1 MNVIW
6 IVSDS
11 FRRDHLGAYGNN
23 NIRTPSLDALAASA
37 VRFDNHY
44 SAGFPTMPTR
54 ADHQTGRWTMSFM
67 GWEPLPAGV
76 TTLAEIL
83 AEHGMH
89 TAASVDT
96 PYYLRGGMNYDRGF
110 QSFFMNVGQDTLWSL
125 IPEPGYHNEALDV
138 RAAWRSEADR
148 NAPKTFMTA
157 MRWLEQHYKED
168 FFLYVD
174 TWDPHEPWD
183 APPYYTELYWPGY
196 DGELVLPVYGN
207 WHDVPGYQEEQ
218 LRKGHATYCGEITM
232 VDTWAGFL
240 LRSVENM
247 GLADRTIVIF
257 TTDHGFYF
265 GEHGGLFGKM
275 SSDKY
280 PDGTLRPYDEPGSQW
295 SYSPLYEEIVH
306 LPLLLRAPGV
316 PPGNYTGIT
325 SAVDVMPTVLDL
337 LGLEIP
343 DFVQGPLPR
352 TGAARP
358 RNPGPGFRREQ
369 PALRQPRRPGALRGQ
384 PAPDTDGAAGDHRDL
399 RRLEP
404 PLQLPTR
411 GLEALQP
418 RRRPQAVDQRHRDP
432 PGRGIGIAPEAGL
445 LHARNGGAETPSGPA
460 TGAEDVR
467 THHAPEDLRGAKRRP
482 DVTHHRGRSSWG
494 GSWWSPVDR
503 PD

>member
-6 IVSDS
+6 IVSDT
-11 FRRDHLGAYGNN
+11 FRRDHLGAYGNS

-37 VRFDNHY
+37 VRFDSHY

-83 AEHGMH
+83 AGHGMH

-110 QSFFMNVGQDTLWSL
+110 QSFFMNMGQDTLWSL

-157 MRWLEQHYKED
+157 MRWLEQHYKDD

-183 APPYYTELYWPGY
+183 APHYYTELYWPGY
-196 DGELVLPVYGN
+196 DGELVLPLYGN
-207 WHDVPGYQEEQ
+207 WHDVPGYREEQ

-240 LRSVENM
+240 LRTVENM
-247 GLADRTIVIF
+247 GLADSTVVVF

-306 LPLLLRAPGV
+306 LPLLIRAPGV
-316 PPGNYTGIT
+316 PPGDYTGMT

-343 DFVQGPLPR
+343 DFVQGRTLAPALRDPKAQGRDFVVSSLPFANPGDPVHSVDSLLRVLTEPPVTTVTSGGWSLLYSPLPR
-352 TGAARP
+352 ASKLYDLTADP
-358 RNPGPGFRREQ
+358 RQSDNVIGPHMDVASELHQKLVRFMCETQVPDR
-369 PALRQPRRPGALRGQ
+369 LL
-384 PAPDTDGAAGDHRDL
+384 AP
-399 RRLEP
+399 RLE
-404 PLQLPTR
+404 
-411 GLEALQP
+411 
-418 RRRPQAVDQRHRDP
+418 
-432 PGRGIGIAPEAGL
+432 
-445 LHARNGGAETPSGPA
+445 
-460 TGAEDVR
+460 
-467 THHAPEDLRGAKRRP
+467 LRM
-482 DVTHHRGRSSWG
+482 
-494 GSWWSPVDR
+494 
-503 PD
+503 

>member
-125 IPEPGYHNEALDV
+125 IPEPGYHNESLDV

-183 APPYYTELYWPGY
+183 APLYYTELYWPGY

-207 WHDVPGYQEEQ
+207 WHDVPGYPRGTAPEGT
-218 LRKGHATYCGEITM
+218 RH
-232 VDTWAGFL
+232 L
-240 LRSVENM
+240 LRRDHHGRHLG
-247 GLADRTIVIF
+247 GLSAES
-257 TTDHGFYF
+257 G
-265 GEHGGLFGKM
+265 GEHGTGR
-275 SSDKY
+275 
-280 PDGTLRPYDEPGSQW
+280 PDHRHIHHRPRLLLWRARRSVRQDELRQVSRRHAQTLR
-295 SYSPLYEEIVH
+295 
-306 LPLLLRAPGV
+306 
-316 PPGNYTGIT
+316 
-325 SAVDVMPTVLDL
+325 
-337 LGLEIP
+337 
-343 DFVQGPLPR
+343 
-352 TGAARP
+352 
-358 RNPGPGFRREQ
+358 
-369 PALRQPRRPGALRGQ
+369 
-384 PAPDTDGAAGDHRDL
+384 
-399 RRLEP
+399 
-404 PLQLPTR
+404 
-411 GLEALQP
+411 
-418 RRRPQAVDQRHRDP
+418 
-432 PGRGIGIAPEAGL
+432 
-445 LHARNGGAETPSGPA
+445 
-460 TGAEDVR
+460 
-467 THHAPEDLRGAKRRP
+467 
-482 DVTHHRGRSSWG
+482 
-494 GSWWSPVDR
+494 
-503 PD
+503 

>member
-6 IVSDS
+6 MVSDT
-11 FRRDHLGAYGNN
+11 FRRDHLGAYGNT

-54 ADHQTGRWTMSFM
+54 ANHQTGRWTMSFM
-67 GWEPLPAGV
+67 GWEPLPSGV

-83 AEHGMH
+83 AGHGMH

-110 QSFFMNVGQDTLWSL
+110 QSFFMNNGQDTLWSL

-148 NAPKTFMTA
+148 NAPKTFMSA
-157 MRWLEQHYKED
+157 MRWLEQHYRED

-183 APPYYTELYWPGY
+183 APAYYTELYWPGY

-207 WHDVPGYQEEQ
+207 WHDVPGYREEQ

-240 LRSVENM
+240 LRAVENM
-247 GLADRTIVIF
+247 GLADKTIVIF

-306 LPLLLRAPGV
+306 LPLLIRAPRGPGGQLHRHEFSRGRNAHGPGPAGTGRPGLRA
-316 PPGNYTGIT
+316 
-325 SAVDVMPTVLDL
+325 
-337 LGLEIP
+337 
-343 DFVQGPLPR
+343 GPLPGPG
-352 TGAARP
+352 TPRP
-358 RNPGPGFRREQ
+358 KGPGPGFRRKQ
-369 PALRQPRRPGALRGQ
+369 PALRQCGRPGALRGQ
-384 PAPDTDGAAGDHRDL
+384 PAPGPDGAASNHRDL

-404 PLQLPTR
+404 PLQPSPR
-411 GLEALQP
+411 GLEAL
-418 RRRPQAVDQRHRDP
+418 RPHR
-432 PGRGIGIAPEAGL
+432 
-445 LHARNGGAETPSGPA
+445 
-460 TGAEDVR
+460 
-467 THHAPEDLRGAKRRP
+467 
-482 DVTHHRGRSSWG
+482 
-494 GSWWSPVDR
+494 
-503 PD
+503 